1 MGKRF
6 FAHMILALTLAL
18 AVCLTAACEEAGGAD
33 AGGEYVPQ
41 RYWMQG
47 ANDKLEQED
56 GNAEYEA
63 LYDRGTLNRLEVEL
77 EDGSGEEYEVLYD
90 TAGEI
95 IYAEYEN
102 AGSQISYDGSVWR
115 DESGNVTN
123 GPDLSFAKP
132 YFTNYKPEPALYP
145 HNTMGLAGLPLRE
158 LNPGLNTWLH
168 VVPVDLT
175 EEGVR
180 RYPMLAGNM
189 FYLGWCDVTVQD
201 GKVTVDYLI
210 PQGNITPEE
219 QCVAWFTDVSGITQD
234 FVDRP
239 QSEYRFGEP
248 ADIAT
253 ALQGQDTALLFI
265 RNRVSFEIP
274 LGRTIAIP
282 VRFYVS
288 NELYQEMKQEMLELY
303 QRMGSV

>member
-1 MGKRF
+1 MP
-6 FAHMILALTLAL
+6 
-18 AVCLTAACEEAGGAD
+18 AGGLRGSRRAD

-47 ANDKLEQED
+47 ADDKLEQED

-90 TAGEI
+90 AAGEI

-115 DESGNVTN
+115 DEGGNVTD
-123 GPDLSFAKP
+123 GPDLSFVKP
-132 YFTNYKPEPALYP
+132 YFTNYEPEPALYP
-145 HNTMGLAGLPLRE
+145 HKTMGLAGLPLRE

-180 RYPMLAGNM
+180 RYPMIAGNM
-189 FYLGWCDVTVQD
+189 FYLG
-201 GKVTVDYLI
+201 
-210 PQGNITPEE
+210 
-219 QCVAWFTDVSGITQD
+219 
-234 FVDRP
+234 
-239 QSEYRFGEP
+239 
-248 ADIAT
+248 
-253 ALQGQDTALLFI
+253 
-265 RNRVSFEIP
+265 
-274 LGRTIAIP
+274 
-282 VRFYVS
+282 
-288 NELYQEMKQEMLELY
+288 
-303 QRMGSV
+303 